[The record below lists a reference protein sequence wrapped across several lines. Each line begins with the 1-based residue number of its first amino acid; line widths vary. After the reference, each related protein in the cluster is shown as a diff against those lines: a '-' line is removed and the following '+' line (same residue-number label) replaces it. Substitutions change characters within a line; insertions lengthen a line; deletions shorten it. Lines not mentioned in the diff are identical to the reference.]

1 MSASGDTD
9 SSSPVIEV
17 AHGPSIAL
25 VATLLVSLLFGVY
38 SMFSETTPSV
48 SSSGSSGE
56 PDQWRPY
63 SVVAPIDT
71 GINVYHDH
79 FRTEEIYPDWLLEG
93 LGVTMTCQPTFEGS
107 WEERFNADKSECW
120 DRITT
125 SDIVYFKGTKIIG
138 TSPDGQT
145 DIHILD
151 DPSDGH
157 GTAVT
162 GAVLDANPDA
172 VIFFVEGFSTEAVLA
187 AGNQPLVDIVTTSFG
202 AIGSLP
208 VPGIES
214 GTHQT
219 VVVNNKIHT
228 GAADNSPSPA
238 VQDATAG
245 PPWSIGI
252 AGYAEED
259 DDQKETMSGSYP
271 DIAADWTQVLP
282 NHDDVD
288 GYHETS
294 GTSFATPR
302 TAGILSFVL
311 EHLRKETGDFGSGAD
326 TNRNGSLVHGTWTD
340 GSSASISNSDVRDA
354 LNRSAWYPSFST
366 WDPTSGTMPISPIAP
381 CTQVGWGVV
390 NLSNIEPMIGHLNRS
405 DPLPDRP
412 SDVVACMN
420 VNQEAREAYWG
431 VYPSLDAKANPMQ
444 ALRRDEASESA
455 DCGARTHD
463 LGINSPTLHQLS

>member
-1 MSASGDTD
+1 MDALDATD
-9 SSSPVIEV
+9 LILGGVLMVDDVRHARRSRWLGALLMVALLAGLVVGATALLGGNDGAPQAVVDGQPPSS
-17 AHGPSIAL
+17 
-25 VATLLVSLLFGVY
+25 
-38 SMFSETTPSV
+38 
-48 SSSGSSGE
+48 
-56 PDQWRPY
+56 DWRPY

-79 FRTEEIYPDWLLEG
+79 FRTEEVYPEWLLNG
-93 LGVTMTCQPTFEGS
+93 LGVTKTCEPTFEGS
-107 WEERFNADKSECW
+107 WQERYEADKEVCW
-120 DRITT
+120 DTITT

-138 TSPDGQT
+138 TSPDGGT

-208 VPGIES
+208 VPGIET

-228 GAADNSPSPA
+228 GAADNTPSPA

-252 AGYAEED
+252 AGYAEEG

-311 EHLRKETGDFGSGAD
+311 EHLRGEVGDMGSGASSENRSGLLVD
-326 TNRNGSLVHGTWTD
+326 GVWPEGNPNAGSEAGITNAVVRN
-340 GSSASISNSDVRDA
+340 A
-354 LNRSAWYPSFST
+354 LNLSAWYPSFST
-366 WDPTSGTMPISPIAP
+366 WDPSAGTMPISPVAP

-390 NLSNIEPMIGHLNRS
+390 NMSNIQPMIEHLNGTQTM
-405 DPLPDRP
+405 PDRP
-412 SDVVACMN
+412 GDVELCMQI
-420 VNQEAREAYWG
+420 NQEAREAYWN
-431 VYPSLDAKANPMQ
+431 VYPSEESPGQTLVMAS
-444 ALRRDEASESA
+444 RD
-455 DCGARTHD
+455 
-463 LGINSPTLHQLS
+463 

>member
-1 MSASGDTD
+1 MGENEDAGLLDEAALAED
-9 SSSPVIEV
+9 
-17 AHGPSIAL
+17 ARRGPLAVLLS
-25 VATLLVSLLFGVY
+25 TLLVASLFVGL
-38 SMFSETTPSV
+38 SMLGSPDNATNLANAGQPS
-48 SSSGSSGE
+48 G
-56 PDQWRPY
+56 DDWRAY

-79 FRTEEIYPDWLLEG
+79 FRTNETYPDWLLDG
-93 LGVTMTCQPTFEGS
+93 LGVTKTCTPTFDGT
-107 WEERFNADKSECW
+107 WQERYEADRESCW
-120 DRITT
+120 DTITT
-125 SDIVYFKGTKIIG
+125 SDIVYFAGTKIIG
-138 TSPDGQT
+138 TSPDGGT

-208 VPGIES
+208 VPGIET

-228 GAADNSPSPA
+228 GAADNTPSPA

-252 AGYAEED
+252 AGYAEEG

-311 EHLRKETGDFGSGAD
+311 EHLRNEVGDMGSGASSEERSGLLVD
-326 TNRNGSLVHGTWTD
+326 GVWPEGHPNAGEAAGITNSVVRN
-340 GSSASISNSDVRDA
+340 A
-354 LNRSAWYPSFST
+354 LNLSAWYPSFST
-366 WDPTSGTMPISPIAP
+366 WDPSAGTMPISPVAP

-390 NLSNIEPMIGHLNRS
+390 NMSNIQPMIEHLNGTQ
-405 DPLPDRP
+405 PMPDRP
-412 SDVVACMN
+412 GDVELCMQ

-431 VYPSLDAKANPMQ
+431 VYPTDVPLHRPHEVAT
-444 ALRRDEASESA
+444 RD
-455 DCGARTHD
+455 
-463 LGINSPTLHQLS
+463 

>member
-1 MSASGDTD
+1 MDALDATD
-9 SSSPVIEV
+9 LILGGVLMVDDVRHARKSRWLGALLMVALLAGLVVGATALLGGNEGAPQAVDDGQPPSS
-17 AHGPSIAL
+17 
-25 VATLLVSLLFGVY
+25 
-38 SMFSETTPSV
+38 
-48 SSSGSSGE
+48 
-56 PDQWRPY
+56 DWRPY

-79 FRTEEIYPDWLLEG
+79 FRTEEVYPEWLLNG
-93 LGVTMTCQPTFEGS
+93 LGVTKTCEPTFEGT
-107 WEERFNADKSECW
+107 WQERFEADKEVCW
-120 DRITT
+120 DTITT

-138 TSPDGQT
+138 TSPDGGT

-208 VPGIES
+208 VPGIET

-228 GAADNSPSPA
+228 GAADNTPSPA

-252 AGYAEED
+252 AGYAEEG

-311 EHLRKETGDFGSGAD
+311 EHLRGEVGDMGSGASSENRSGLLVD
-326 TNRNGSLVHGTWTD
+326 GVWPEGNPNAGSEAGITNAVVRN
-340 GSSASISNSDVRDA
+340 A
-354 LNRSAWYPSFST
+354 LNLSAWYPSFST
-366 WDPTSGTMPISPIAP
+366 WDPSAGTMPISPVAP

-390 NLSNIEPMIGHLNRS
+390 NMSNIQPMIEHLNGTQTM
-405 DPLPDRP
+405 PDRP
-412 SDVVACMN
+412 GDVELCMQI
-420 VNQEAREAYWG
+420 NQEAREAYWN
-431 VYPSLDAKANPMQ
+431 VYPSEESPGQTLVMAS
-444 ALRRDEASESA
+444 RD
-455 DCGARTHD
+455 
-463 LGINSPTLHQLS
+463 

>member
-1 MSASGDTD
+1 MDALDATD
-9 SSSPVIEV
+9 LVLGGVLVVDDVRHARRSRWLGALLMVALLAGLVVGATALLGGNDGAPQAVVDGQPPSS
-17 AHGPSIAL
+17 
-25 VATLLVSLLFGVY
+25 
-38 SMFSETTPSV
+38 
-48 SSSGSSGE
+48 
-56 PDQWRPY
+56 DWRPY

-79 FRTEEIYPDWLLEG
+79 FRTEEVYPEWLLNG
-93 LGVTMTCQPTFEGS
+93 LGVTKTCEPTFEGS
-107 WEERFNADKSECW
+107 WQERYEADKEVCW
-120 DRITT
+120 DTITT

-138 TSPDGQT
+138 TSPDGGT

-208 VPGIES
+208 VPGIET

-228 GAADNSPSPA
+228 GAADNTPSPA

-252 AGYAEED
+252 AGYAEEG

-311 EHLRKETGDFGSGAD
+311 EHLRGEVGDMGSGASSENRSGLLVD
-326 TNRNGSLVHGTWTD
+326 GVWPEGNPNAGSEAGITNAVVRN
-340 GSSASISNSDVRDA
+340 A
-354 LNRSAWYPSFST
+354 LNLSAWYPSFST
-366 WDPTSGTMPISPIAP
+366 WDPSAGTMPISPVAP

-390 NLSNIEPMIGHLNRS
+390 NMSNIQPMIEHLNGTQTM
-405 DPLPDRP
+405 PDRP
-412 SDVVACMN
+412 GDVELCMQI
-420 VNQEAREAYWG
+420 NQEAREAYWN
-431 VYPSLDAKANPMQ
+431 VYPSEESPGQTLVMAS
-444 ALRRDEASESA
+444 RD
-455 DCGARTHD
+455 
-463 LGINSPTLHQLS
+463 

>member
-1 MSASGDTD
+1 MAALDVVDLALGGVLVAEDVSALRRKRVLSTAL
-9 SSSPVIEV
+9 V
-17 AHGPSIAL
+17 ALLLVSLIAG
-25 VATLLVSLLFGVY
+25 VATLLGENQESIAMVAGQP
-38 SMFSETTPSV
+38 PST
-48 SSSGSSGE
+48 E
-56 PDQWRPY
+56 WRPY

-79 FRTEEIYPDWLLEG
+79 FRTDEVYPAWLLEG
-93 LGVTMTCQPTFEGS
+93 LGVSKTCTPTFEGT
-107 WEERFNADKSECW
+107 WEERYQADKEICW
-120 DRITT
+120 DTITT
-125 SDIVYFKGTKIIG
+125 TDIVYFKGTKIIG
-138 TSPDGQT
+138 ASPDGGT

-208 VPGIES
+208 VPGIET
-214 GTHQT
+214 GTYQT

-228 GAADNSPSPA
+228 GAADNTPSPA

-252 AGYAEED
+252 AGYAEEG

-302 TAGILSFVL
+302 TAGILSFIL
-311 EHLRKETGDFGSGAD
+311 EHLRMETGDFGSGASSE
-326 TNRNGSLVHGTWTD
+326 NRSGMLVQGVWPDGHPNAGSEAD
-340 GSSASISNSDVRDA
+340 ISNSVVRNA
-354 LNRSAWYPSFST
+354 LNLSAWYPSFST
-366 WDPTSGTMPISPIAP
+366 WDPTAGTMPISPVAP

-390 NLSNIEPMIGHLNRS
+390 NMSNIQPMIGHLNGTQTM
-405 DPLPDRP
+405 PDRP
-412 SDVVACMN
+412 GDVELCMQI
-420 VNQEAREAYWG
+420 NQEAREAYWG
-431 VYPSLDAKANPMQ
+431 VYPSEERPSQGLEMATRED
-444 ALRRDEASESA
+444 
-455 DCGARTHD
+455 
-463 LGINSPTLHQLS
+463 

>member
-1 MSASGDTD
+1 MDTMD
-9 SSSPVIEV
+9 AADAVQ
-17 AHGPSIAL
+17 AATGPSKGPMAAL
-25 VATLLVSLLFGVY
+25 LATLLVASLFVGAAMLKGEDLSSNEVLDGQPP
-38 SMFSETTPSV
+38 TTS
-48 SSSGSSGE
+48 
-56 PDQWRPY
+56 WRPY

-79 FRTEEIYPDWLLEG
+79 FRTNETYPEWLLDG
-93 LGVTMTCQPTFEGS
+93 LGVTKTCVPTFEGT
-107 WEERFNADKSECW
+107 WQERYEADKETCW
-120 DRITT
+120 DTITT
-125 SDIVYFKGTKIIG
+125 SDIVYFEGTKIIG
-138 TSPDGQT
+138 TSPDGNT

-208 VPGIES
+208 VPGIET

-228 GAADNSPSPA
+228 GAADNTPSPA

-252 AGYAEED
+252 AGYAEEG

-311 EHLRKETGDFGSGAD
+311 EHLREEVGDFGSGASSD
-326 TNRNGSLVHGTWTD
+326 ERDGALVHGSWPMDESDARIT
-340 GSSASISNSDVRDA
+340 NSDVRNA
-354 LNRSAWYPSFST
+354 LNLSAWYPSFST
-366 WDPTSGTMPISPIAP
+366 WDPTSGTMPISPVAP

-390 NLSNIEPMIGHLNRS
+390 NMSNIQPMIEHLNGTQFM
-405 DPLPDRP
+405 PDRP
-412 SDVVACMN
+412 GDVELCMQ

-431 VYPSLDAKANPMQ
+431 VYPTEGAQSTPM
-444 ALRRDEASESA
+444 ATARRD
-455 DCGARTHD
+455 
-463 LGINSPTLHQLS
+463 

>member
-1 MSASGDTD
+1 MDALDATD
-9 SSSPVIEV
+9 LILGGVLMVDDVRHARRSRWLGALLMVALLAGLVVGATALLGGNEGAPQAVVDGQPPSS
-17 AHGPSIAL
+17 
-25 VATLLVSLLFGVY
+25 
-38 SMFSETTPSV
+38 
-48 SSSGSSGE
+48 
-56 PDQWRPY
+56 DWRPY

-79 FRTEEIYPDWLLEG
+79 FRTEEVYPEWLLNG
-93 LGVTMTCQPTFEGS
+93 LGVTKTCEPTFEGT
-107 WEERFNADKSECW
+107 WQERYEADKEVCW
-120 DRITT
+120 DTITT

-138 TSPDGQT
+138 TSPDGGT

-208 VPGIES
+208 VPGIET

-228 GAADNSPSPA
+228 GAADNTPSPA

-252 AGYAEED
+252 AGYAEEG

-311 EHLRKETGDFGSGAD
+311 EHLRGEVGDMGSGASSENRSGLLVD
-326 TNRNGSLVHGTWTD
+326 GVWPEGNPNAGSEAGITNAVVRN
-340 GSSASISNSDVRDA
+340 A
-354 LNRSAWYPSFST
+354 LNLSAWYPSFST
-366 WDPTSGTMPISPIAP
+366 WDPSAGTMPISPVAP

-390 NLSNIEPMIGHLNRS
+390 NMSNIQPMIEHLNGTQTM
-405 DPLPDRP
+405 PDRP
-412 SDVVACMN
+412 GDVELCMQI
-420 VNQEAREAYWG
+420 NQEAREAYWN
-431 VYPSLDAKANPMQ
+431 VYPSEESPGQTLVMAS
-444 ALRRDEASESA
+444 RD
-455 DCGARTHD
+455 
-463 LGINSPTLHQLS
+463 

>member
-1 MSASGDTD
+1 MDALDATD
-9 SSSPVIEV
+9 LILGGVLVVDDVRHARRSRWLGALLMVALLAGLVVGATALLGGNDGAPQAVVDGQPPSS
-17 AHGPSIAL
+17 
-25 VATLLVSLLFGVY
+25 
-38 SMFSETTPSV
+38 
-48 SSSGSSGE
+48 
-56 PDQWRPY
+56 DWRPY

-79 FRTEEIYPDWLLEG
+79 FRTEEVYPEWLLNG
-93 LGVTMTCQPTFEGS
+93 LGVTKTCEPTFEGS
-107 WEERFNADKSECW
+107 WQERYEADKEVCW
-120 DRITT
+120 DTITT

-138 TSPDGQT
+138 TSPDGGT

-208 VPGIES
+208 VPGIET

-228 GAADNSPSPA
+228 GAADNTPSPA

-252 AGYAEED
+252 AGYAEEG

-311 EHLRKETGDFGSGAD
+311 EHLRGEVGDMGSGASSENRSGLLVD
-326 TNRNGSLVHGTWTD
+326 GVWPEGNPNAGSEAGITNAVVRN
-340 GSSASISNSDVRDA
+340 A
-354 LNRSAWYPSFST
+354 LNLSAWYPSFST
-366 WDPTSGTMPISPIAP
+366 WDPSAGTMPISPVAP

-390 NLSNIEPMIGHLNRS
+390 NMSNIQPMIEHLNGTQTM
-405 DPLPDRP
+405 PDRP
-412 SDVVACMN
+412 GDVELCMQI
-420 VNQEAREAYWG
+420 NQEAREAYWN
-431 VYPSLDAKANPMQ
+431 VYPSEEPPGQTVVMAS
-444 ALRRDEASESA
+444 RD
-455 DCGARTHD
+455 
-463 LGINSPTLHQLS
+463 

>member
-1 MSASGDTD
+1 MVDATDVVMEAYIWFGPKHKFRTFLVVCMLVVAGSWLYWQMTWDDAVETQSRAGEANSDTD
-9 SSSPVIEV
+9 
-17 AHGPSIAL
+17 
-25 VATLLVSLLFGVY
+25 
-38 SMFSETTPSV
+38 
-48 SSSGSSGE
+48 
-56 PDQWRPY
+56 WRHY
-63 SVVAPIDT
+63 SVVAPVDT

-79 FRTEEIYPDWLLEG
+79 FRTDEVYPTWLLES
-93 LGVTMTCQPTFEGS
+93 LGVTKTCYISFDGS
-107 WEERFNADKSECW
+107 WEERYQADKENCW
-120 DRITT
+120 DNITT
-125 SDIVYFKGTKIIG
+125 SDIVYFYGTKIIG

-187 AGNQPLVDIVTTSFG
+187 ASNQPLVDIISTSFG

-208 VPGIES
+208 VPGIE
-214 GTHQT
+214 TAT
-219 VVVNNKIHT
+219 YEAVVMNNKIHT

-238 VQDATAG
+238 IQDATAG

-252 AGYAEED
+252 SGYAEEG

-282 NHDDVD
+282 NHDDTD

-311 EHLRKETGDFGSGAD
+311 QQLRDEFGDWGSGASD
-326 TNRNGSLVHGTWTD
+326 ERDGYLVNGASSDESSFTMRNSEMR
-340 GSSASISNSDVRDA
+340 NA
-354 LNRSAWYPSFST
+354 LNISAWYPTFTT
-366 WDPTSGTMPISPIAP
+366 WDPTSGTMPMSPVAP
-381 CTQVGWGVV
+381 CTQVGWGVI
-390 NLSNIEPMIGHLNRS
+390 NLSNIELMIKHLNGTEQMN
-405 DPLPDRP
+405 DRP
-412 SDVVACMN
+412 SDVVLCMDA
-420 VNQEAREAYWG
+420 NQQMREAYWG
-431 VYPSLDAKANPMQ
+431 VYPTTASLTESNVPYA
-444 ALRRDEASESA
+444 ALFREE
-455 DCGARTHD
+455 
-463 LGINSPTLHQLS
+463 

>member
-1 MSASGDTD
+1 MVDAGDVAVAVG
-9 SSSPVIEV
+9 SEV
-17 AHGPSIAL
+17 FDL
-25 VATLLVSLLFGVY
+25 WLMMLKFRTLLVVILLLVVGMSYFAISDWATDDEGQN
-38 SMFSETTPSV
+38 ST
-48 SSSGSSGE
+48 SSINSDTG
-56 PDQWRPY
+56 WRHY
-63 SVVAPIDT
+63 SVVAPVDT

-79 FRTEEIYPDWLLEG
+79 FRTEEVYPNWLLES
-93 LGVTMTCQPTFEGS
+93 LGVTKTCDITFDGS
-107 WEERFNADKSECW
+107 WQERYEADKESCW
-120 DRITT
+120 DNITT
-125 SDIVYFKGTKIIG
+125 SDIVYFSGTKIIG

-187 AGNQPLVDIVTTSFG
+187 ASNQPLVDIISTSFG

-208 VPGIES
+208 VPGIET
-214 GTHQT
+214 GTYEA
-219 VVVNNKIHT
+219 VVGNNKIHT
-228 GAADNSPSPA
+228 GAADNTPSPA

-252 AGYAEED
+252 AGYAEEG

-282 NHDDVD
+282 NHDDTD

-302 TAGILSFVL
+302 TAGILSFIL
-311 EHLRKETGDFGSGAD
+311 QELREEFNDGGSGASTERGGYLVNGTTSD
-326 TNRNGSLVHGTWTD
+326 GESFTIRNSE
-340 GSSASISNSDVRDA
+340 VRNA
-354 LNRSAWYPSFST
+354 LNLSAWYPSFTT
-366 WDPTSGTMPISPIAP
+366 WDPLSGTTPVSPVAP

-390 NLSNIEPMIGHLNRS
+390 NMSNIEPMLMHLNGTQS
-405 DPLPDRP
+405 MDNRP
-412 SDVVACMN
+412 GDVVLCMN
-420 VNQEAREAYWG
+420 INQEAREAYWG
-431 VYPSLDAKANPMQ
+431 VYPSAP
-444 ALRRDEASESA
+444 DEALVIDREA
-455 DCGARTHD
+455 
-463 LGINSPTLHQLS
+463 IFKEE